1 MATRVDRMWEHI
13 RADKALR
20 QIRKEKTRLPAGER
34 VRRRD
39 WTSQYSDEDAGFD
52 DCALPGFERVMPRGE
67 QERRR
72 ANLAR
77 MAGGSDLQPPA
88 SSLPSAISNLPA
100 AMETGAVIEVSQG
113 LCRVALDDGRR
124 LLCEVR
130 RALKANDA
138 GFTNIVAV
146 GDQVQVSRQ
155 GAERGMVEA
164 VLPRRS
170 ILARPDPFYSHLRQ
184 VIVANV
190 DQLLVVASWREPA
203 FWPELVDRY
212 LIGAARNGLTPV
224 ICINKVD
231 LAEDATEPQAVQ
243 RAYCAAGYTVLLTSA
258 ASGLGVEGLRRLLH
272 GQTTALA
279 GLSGVGK
286 SSLLSAVEPGLHLR
300 VGEVSDR
307 KHEGRHTTT
316 QVSLHPLAAGGFVV
330 DTPGIREF
338 GLSGLRKDDLAG
350 FYPEIA
356 ALKGRCRFENCTH
369 AREPGCAVK
378 LAVREGRLAAMRYDS
393 YRKILADL
401 PA

>member
-1 MATRVDRMWEHI
+1 M
-13 RADKALR
+13 R
-20 QIRKEKTRLPAGER
+20 QLRKEKKAPAKEER
-34 VRRRD
+34 VRHKS
-39 WTSQYSDEDAGFD
+39 WVAQYDEEGAVIDEL
-52 DCALPGFERVMPRGE
+52 ALPEVERVMPRGE

-72 ANLAR
+72 TNLAR
-77 MAGGSDLQPPA
+77 ATGVVTA
-88 SSLPSAISNLPA
+88 PA
-100 AMETGAVIEVSQG
+100 AAAAAPGVPHSATQTPGTVIEVAQG
-113 LCRVALDDGRR
+113 LCRVYLDDSEA

-130 RALKANDA
+130 RSLKASDT

-146 GDQVQVSRQ
+146 GDEVMISRNG
-155 GAERGMVEA
+155 GARGMVEA

-170 ILARPDPFYSHLRQ
+170 TLARPDPFYTHLRQ

-190 DQLLVVASWREPA
+190 DQLLVVASWRDPA

-212 LIGAARNGLTPV
+212 LIGAARNNLMPI
-224 ICINKVD
+224 ICVNKVD
-231 LAEDATEPQAVQ
+231 LAEDPRAPDVAL
-243 RAYCAAGYTVLLTSA
+243 RAYRQAGYRVLLTSA
-258 ASGLGVEGLRRLLH
+258 ETAVGLEELRTLLQ
-272 GQTTALA
+272 GRTTALA

-316 QVSLHPLAAGGFVV
+316 QASLHRLASGGFVV

-338 GLSGLRKDDLAG
+338 GLSGLRRSDLAG
-350 FYPEIA
+350 FYAEIA
-356 ALKGRCRFENCTH
+356 AVQGHCRFEDCTH
-369 AREPGCAVK
+369 TREPECAVK
-378 LAVREGRLAAMRYDS
+378 LAVRQGRISPMRFDS

>member
-1 MATRVDRMWEHI
+1 M
-13 RADKALR
+13 
-20 QIRKEKTRLPAGER
+20 PPGE
-34 VRRRD
+34 
-39 WTSQYSDEDAGFD
+39 G
-52 DCALPGFERVMPRGE
+52 
-67 QERRR
+67 ERRR

-77 MAGGSDLQPPA
+77 IAGGSATLT
-88 SSLPSAISNLPA
+88 PA
-100 AMETGAVIEVSQG
+100 AGAPAPADSAAAATGAVIEVSQG
-113 LCRVALDDGRR
+113 LCRVALGDGRR

-130 RALKANDA
+130 RSLKASDT

-146 GDQVQVSRQ
+146 GDQVQVSHN
-155 GAERGMVEA
+155 GAARGMVEA

-170 ILARPDPFYSHLRQ
+170 ALARPDPFYSHLRQ

-212 LIGAARNGLTPV
+212 LIAAARNGLTPV
-224 ICINKVD
+224 ICVNKVD
-231 LAEDATEPQAVQ
+231 LAEDPAEPQTVL
-243 RAYCAAGYTVLLTSA
+243 RAYCDAGYTVLLTSA
-258 ASGLGVEGLRRLLH
+258 QNGSGVEGLRRLLQ

-300 VGEVSDR
+300 VGEVSER

-338 GLSGLRKDDLAG
+338 GLSGLHKGDLAG
-350 FYPEIA
+350 FYPEFA
-356 ALKGRCRFENCTH
+356 ALKGQCRFEDCTH
-369 AREPGCAVK
+369 AREPGCVVK
-378 LAVREGRLAAMRYDS
+378 LAAREGRLAAMRYDS

-401 PA
+401 PG

>member
-1 MATRVDRMWEHI
+1 MWEHI
-13 RADKALR
+13 RADQALR
-20 QIRKEKTRLPAGER
+20 QVRKEKKDTPREER
-34 VRRRD
+34 VRHKD
-39 WTSQYSDEDAGFD
+39 WAAQFVEDGVIFD
-52 DCALPGFERVMPRGE
+52 DLALPSVERVVPLGE

-77 MAGGSDLQPPA
+77 VAGGIVMPDGSNRPTAVTPA
-88 SSLPSAISNLPA
+88 PA
-100 AMETGAVIEVSQG
+100 HSTAVETAAVFEVSQG
-113 LCRVALDDGRR
+113 LCRVALGDGRQ

-130 RALKANDA
+130 RSLKASDT

-146 GDQVQVSRQ
+146 GDQVQVSHN
-155 GAERGMVEA
+155 GAARGMVEA

-170 ILARPDPFYSHLRQ
+170 ALARPDPFYSHLRQ

-190 DQLLVVASWREPA
+190 DQLLVVASWRDPA

-224 ICINKVD
+224 ICVNKVD
-231 LAEDATEPQAVQ
+231 LAEDPAEPQTVL
-243 RAYCAAGYTVLLTSA
+243 RAYCDAGYTVLLSSA
-258 ASGLGVEGLRRLLH
+258 QSGLGVEGLRRLLQ

-286 SSLLSAVEPGLHLR
+286 SSLLSAIEPGLHLR
-300 VGEVSDR
+300 VGEVSER

-338 GLSGLRKDDLAG
+338 GLSGLRKRDLAG
-350 FYPEIA
+350 FYPELA
-356 ALKGRCRFENCTH
+356 ALKGRCQFEDCSHT
-369 AREPGCAVK
+369 REPGCAVK

-401 PA
+401 PG

>member
-1 MATRVDRMWEHI
+1 MWEHI
-13 RADKALR
+13 RADQALR
-20 QIRKEKTRLPAGER
+20 QVRKEKKDTPREER
-34 VRRRD
+34 VRHKD
-39 WTSQYSDEDAGFD
+39 WAAQFGEDGVIFD
-52 DCALPGFERVMPRGE
+52 DLALPSVERVVPLGE

-77 MAGGSDLQPPA
+77 VASGIVMPDGSNRPPA
-88 SSLPSAISNLPA
+88 VAPA
-100 AMETGAVIEVSQG
+100 PAHSTAVETAAVFEVSQG
-113 LCRVALDDGRR
+113 LCRVALGDGRQ

-130 RALKANDA
+130 RSLKASDT

-146 GDQVQVSRQ
+146 GDQVQVSHN
-155 GAERGMVEA
+155 GAARGMIET

-170 ILARPDPFYSHLRQ
+170 ALARPDPFYGHLRQ

-190 DQLLVVASWREPA
+190 DQLLVVASWHDPA

-224 ICINKVD
+224 ICVNKVD
-231 LAEDATEPQAVQ
+231 LAEDPTEPQAVL
-243 RAYCAAGYTVLLTSA
+243 RAYCDAGYTVLLTSA
-258 ASGLGVEGLRRLLH
+258 QSGLGVEGLRRLLQ

-286 SSLLSAVEPGLHLR
+286 SSLLSAIEPGLHLR
-300 VGEVSDR
+300 VGEVSER

-338 GLSGLRKDDLAG
+338 GLSGLRKGDLAG
-350 FYPEIA
+350 FYPELA
-356 ALKGRCRFENCTH
+356 ALKGRCRFEDCSHT
-369 AREPGCAVK
+369 REPGCAVK

-401 PA
+401 PG

>member
-1 MATRVDRMWEHI
+1 MWEHI
-13 RADKALR
+13 RADQTLR
-20 QIRKEKTRLPAGER
+20 QIRKEKKDAPTDER
-34 VRRRD
+34 VRRKD
-39 WTSQYSDEDAGFD
+39 WAAQYSEDGAVFD
-52 DCALPGFERVMPRGE
+52 DLALPGVERVVPLGE

-72 ANLAR
+72 ANLTRA
-77 MAGGSDLQPPA
+77 ASNIVAPPV
-88 SSLPSAISNLPA
+88 IDA
-100 AMETGAVIEVSQG
+100 ATAPPPHATTQQTGIVIEVSQG
-113 LCRVALDDGRR
+113 LCRVHLPDGRA

-130 RALKANDA
+130 RSLKASDT

-146 GDQVQVSRQ
+146 GDEVQVSAN
-155 GAERGMVEA
+155 GAERGLVEA

-170 ILARPDPFYSHLRQ
+170 ALARPDPFYTHLRQ

-190 DQLLVVASWREPA
+190 DQLLVVASWRNPA

-224 ICINKVD
+224 ICVNKVD
-231 LAEDATEPQAVQ
+231 LAEDPTEPQTVL
-243 RAYCAAGYTVLLTSA
+243 RAYCDAGYTVLLSSA
-258 ASGLGVEGLRRLLH
+258 QSGLGVEGLRRLLQ

-286 SSLLSAVEPGLHLR
+286 SSLLSAIEPGLHLR

-316 QVSLHPLAAGGFVV
+316 QSSLHRLAGGGFVV

-338 GLSGLRKDDLAG
+338 GLTGLRKRDLAD
-350 FYPEIA
+350 FYGEIA
-356 ALKGRCRFENCTH
+356 ALKGRCQFEDCSHT
-369 AREPGCAVK
+369 REPGCAVK
-378 LAVREGRLAAMRYDS
+378 QAVRAGRFAAMRYDS

-401 PA
+401 PG

>member
-1 MATRVDRMWEHI
+1 MWEHI
-13 RADKALR
+13 RADRAMR
-20 QIRKEKTRLPAGER
+20 QIRKEKADTPAAER
-34 VRRRD
+34 VRRKD
-39 WTSQYSDEDAGFD
+39 WTAHYSDDSAALD
-52 DCALPGFERVMPRGE
+52 DLALPDMERVMPRGE

-77 MAGGSDLQPPA
+77 AQ
-88 SSLPSAISNLPA
+88 
-100 AMETGAVIEVSQG
+100 TAVIAPVAAAAPPPLHDPQHTPGTVVEVAQG
-113 LCRVALDDGRR
+113 LCRVR
-124 LLCEVR
+124 LANGDTRLCEIR
-130 RALKANDA
+130 RSLKGGDT

-146 GDQVQVSRQ
+146 GDQVQITVN
-155 GAERGMVEA
+155 GAARGMVEA

-170 ILARPDPFYSHLRQ
+170 ALARPDPFYTHLRQ

-190 DQLLVVASWREPA
+190 DQLLVVASWRNPA

-224 ICINKVD
+224 ICVNKVD
-231 LAEDATEPQAVQ
+231 LADDPAEPQTVL
-243 RAYCAAGYTVLLTSA
+243 RAYCDAGYTVLLTSA
-258 ASGLGVEGLRRLLH
+258 ASGLGVEGLRRLLQ

-286 SSLLSAVEPGLHLR
+286 SSLLSAVEPGLNLR

-316 QVSLHPLAAGGFVV
+316 QVSLHRLAAGGFVV

-338 GLSGLRKDDLAG
+338 GLAGLRKRDLAG
-350 FYPEIA
+350 FYPELA
-356 ALKGRCRFENCTH
+356 ALKGRCQFEDCSHT
-369 AREPGCAVK
+369 REPGCAVK

-401 PA
+401 PE

>member
-1 MATRVDRMWEHI
+1 MWEHI
-13 RADKALR
+13 RADQALR
-20 QIRKEKTRLPAGER
+20 QVRKEKKDTPREER
-34 VRRRD
+34 VRHKD
-39 WTSQYSDEDAGFD
+39 WAAQFSEDGVIFD
-52 DCALPGFERVMPRGE
+52 DLALPSVERVVPLGE

-77 MAGGSDLQPPA
+77 VAGGIVMPDGSNRPTAVTPA
-88 SSLPSAISNLPA
+88 PA
-100 AMETGAVIEVSQG
+100 HSTAVETAAVFEVSQG
-113 LCRVALDDGRR
+113 LCRVALGDGRQ

-130 RALKANDA
+130 RSLKASDT

-146 GDQVQVSRQ
+146 GDQVQVSHN
-155 GAERGMVEA
+155 GAARGMVEA

-170 ILARPDPFYSHLRQ
+170 ALARPDPFYSHLRQ

-190 DQLLVVASWREPA
+190 DQLLVVASWRDPA

-224 ICINKVD
+224 ICVNKVD
-231 LAEDATEPQAVQ
+231 LAEDPTEPQTVL
-243 RAYCAAGYTVLLTSA
+243 RAYCDAGYTVLLTSA
-258 ASGLGVEGLRRLLH
+258 QSGLGVEGLRRLLQ

-286 SSLLSAVEPGLHLR
+286 SSLLSAIEPGLHLR
-300 VGEVSDR
+300 VGEVSER

-338 GLSGLRKDDLAG
+338 GLSGLRKRDLAG
-350 FYPEIA
+350 FYPELA
-356 ALKGRCRFENCTH
+356 ALKGRCQFEDCSHT
-369 AREPGCAVK
+369 REPGCAVK

-401 PA
+401 PG

>member
-1 MATRVDRMWEHI
+1 MWEHI
-13 RADKALR
+13 RADQALR
-20 QIRKEKTRLPAGER
+20 QVRKEKKDTPHEER
-34 VRRRD
+34 VRRKD
-39 WTSQYSDEDAGFD
+39 WATQFGEDGVTFD
-52 DCALPGFERVMPRGE
+52 DLALPSVERVVPLGE

-77 MAGGSDLQPPA
+77 VAGGIVMPGGSNRPTTVPPA
-88 SSLPSAISNLPA
+88 PA
-100 AMETGAVIEVSQG
+100 HSTAVETAAVFEVSQG
-113 LCRVALDDGRR
+113 LCRVALGDGRQ

-130 RALKANDA
+130 RSLKASDT

-146 GDQVQVSRQ
+146 GDQVQVSHN
-155 GAERGMVEA
+155 GTARGMVEA

-170 ILARPDPFYSHLRQ
+170 ALARPDPFYSHLRQ

-190 DQLLVVASWREPA
+190 DQLLVVASWRDPA

-224 ICINKVD
+224 ICVNKVD
-231 LAEDATEPQAVQ
+231 LAEDSTEPQAVL
-243 RAYCAAGYTVLLTSA
+243 RAYCDAGYTVLLSSA
-258 ASGLGVEGLRRLLH
+258 ASGLGVEGLRRLLQ

-286 SSLLSAVEPGLHLR
+286 SSLLSAIEPGLHLR
-300 VGEVSDR
+300 VGEVSER

-338 GLSGLRKDDLAG
+338 GLSGLRKRDLAG
-350 FYPEIA
+350 FYPELA
-356 ALKGRCRFENCTH
+356 ALKGRCQFEDCSHT
-369 AREPGCAVK
+369 REPGCAVK
-378 LAVREGRLAAMRYDS
+378 LAVREGRLAAMRYEN

-401 PA
+401 PG